1 MVMPNATTKKK
12 IRKPLV
18 IAAIVLVVLC
28 MLTGCANAAPKSDAA
43 GAKAYTLTVV
53 DAEGKE
59 TVHELST
66 DEEMLGAALLSA
78 GLIEGSESEYGLF
91 VTKVDGIEADSANEE
106 WWCLTKGGETVM
118 TGVDSTP
125 VADGDKFEF
134 TLTVGY

>member
-1 MVMPNATTKKK
+1 MVMPNATTNKKV
-12 IRKPLV
+12 RKPLV

-118 TGVDSTP
+118 TDVDSTP

>member
-1 MVMPNATTKKK
+1 MPNATTSQKN
-12 IRKPLV
+12 RKPLV
-18 IAAIVLVVLC
+18 IAASVLAVLC
-28 MLTGCANAAPKSDAA
+28 LFVGCSNAAPKNEAA
-43 GAKAYTLTVV
+43 GAKSYTLTVV

>member
-1 MVMPNATTKKK
+1 MPNATTKKK

>member
-1 MVMPNATTKKK
+1 MPNATTNKK

>member
-1 MVMPNATTKKK
+1 MPNATTSQK

-18 IAAIVLVVLC
+18 IAAIVLAVLC
-28 MLTGCANAAPKSDAA
+28 LFVGCSNAASKSEAA
-43 GAKAYTLTVV
+43 GAKSYTLTVV